1 MLQYYVDMQNIGN
14 WYADFMQLHRG
25 LCGSCG
31 VIRMLYAVTVW
42 IKASYAFFD
51 F

>member
-25 LCGSCG
+25 LCGYM
-31 VIRMLYAVTVW
+31 R
-42 IKASYAFFD
+42 
-51 F
+51 